1 MDMPNVRPCRL
12 VKNSIQY
19 CSRQNL
25 VKVRKERENVV
36 MNGRGPVLD
45 VEKPAKIFLAD
56 NLVRWRVSHALD
68 LVNDPFSSEQ

>member
-1 MDMPNVRPCRL
+1 
-12 VKNSIQY
+12 
-19 CSRQNL
+19 
-25 VKVRKERENVV
+25 